1 MLSMRRIILLIL
13 LGFSFCF
20 VVNNAS
26 IASEINIV
34 EENNEPFLT
43 AITKGQ
49 KLYFGNVHSSLD
61 SLQLTEQK
69 VEDWIKARIEVAKL
83 QNKMKANAAD
93 YNNVVHSFFEERKF
107 FLESLG
113 WSVQEFD
120 EAKERIQA
128 AVSAMDIAD
137 EMEADRADHEKQISE
152 IKASEFYSDQQKKDL
167 IKSMEEMRLQKMKLY
182 INPTK
187 KDWPAVEPYR
197 DTIAKMSAWIAG
209 NIPNPPN
216 VE

>member
-1 MLSMRRIILLIL
+1 MLSMRRIILSIL

-26 IASEINIV
+26 IASDINIV
-34 EENNEPFLT
+34 EENNEQFLT
-43 AITKGQ
+43 VITKGQ
-49 KLYFGNVHSSLD
+49 ILYFGNVDASLD

-93 YNNVVHSFFEERKF
+93 YDNVVHAFFKERKVL
-107 FLESLG
+107 LESLG

-137 EMEADRADHEKQISE
+137 KMKTNRADHEKQISE
-152 IKASEFYSDQQKKDL
+152 IRANEFYSDRQKKDL
-167 IKSMEEMRLQKMKLY
+167 IESMEEVRLQKKKLY

-187 KDWPAVEPYR
+187 KDWPAVGPYR

-209 NIPNPPN
+209 NIPNPPY
-216 VE
+216 